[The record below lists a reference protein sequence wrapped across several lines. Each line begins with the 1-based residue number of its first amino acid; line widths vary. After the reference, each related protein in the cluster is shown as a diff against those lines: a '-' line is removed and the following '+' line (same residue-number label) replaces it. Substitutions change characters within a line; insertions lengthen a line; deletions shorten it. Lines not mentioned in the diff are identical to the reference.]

1 MLSVCL
7 CYHSSKSISR
17 IIELL
22 VMYEIS
28 FASLNRHC
36 LTHASAHVI
45 PDSKVHGANMGP
57 TWVLS
62 ARDGPHV
69 GPMNLAIRD
78 GIAYLSTMF
87 LIWWKVVT
95 ANQCGTIWKQ
105 KCYQTLQI
113 MYSSI
118 VICRTRCIKTLL
130 WRHNE
135 RDGISN
141 TGVSSVCST
150 VCSGTNQRKYQSSA
164 LLAFVRESTDDSWI
178 PLTEGQ

>member
-1 MLSVCL
+1 MFVLSFFQI
-7 CYHSSKSISR
+7 HSR

-113 MYSSI
+113 MYCTAVLSFVEQDALKHYCD
-118 VICRTRCIKTLL
+118 VIMSAMASQTPAYRVFAQPFAQAQIKENIKAPRYWLLLGNPPMTR
-130 WRHNE
+130 
-135 RDGISN
+135 G
-141 TGVSSVCST
+141 
-150 VCSGTNQRKYQSSA
+150 
-164 LLAFVRESTDDSWI
+164 F
-178 PLTEGQ
+178 P